1 MRAAFNNSQRTLH
14 LFVLVILFVLLATG
28 LSEAQAY
35 FVIDHHGPV
44 PTVPE
49 RPLQE
54 FHCHTGYSLP
64 ECQHQV
70 AILRRVLQR
79 INGDAMGPW
88 TWVLVRSEDWKP
100 LLRRIGTRLDTPAFS
115 SLQQRETFLEGALFG
130 PEPLRAAE
138 LAREFQVPINQL
150 LELAVAHEMG
160 HAICHGGDEGVAN
173 RVGQQLRQGRT
184 PACNAFQP

>member
-1 MRAAFNNSQRTLH
+1 MRAAFNNSHRTLH
-14 LFVLVILFVLLATG
+14 LVLLIILPVLMASG
-28 LSEAQAY
+28 LSEAQV
-35 FVIDHHGPV
+35 FLVTDHHPPSSTLPEKPV
-44 PTVPE
+44 
-49 RPLQE
+49 QE
-54 FHCHTGYSLP
+54 FHCHTGYHLS

-79 INGDAMGPW
+79 INGDTLGPW

-138 LAREFQVPINQL
+138 LAREFQVPIDQL

-173 RVGQQLRQGRT
+173 RVGQQLRNGRM
-184 PACNAFQP
+184 PACDAARP

>member
-1 MRAAFNNSQRTLH
+1 MRAAFNNSHRTLH
-14 LFVLVILFVLLATG
+14 LVLLIILLVLMASG
-28 LSEAQAY
+28 LSEAQV
-35 FVIDHHGPV
+35 FLVTHHAPAS
-44 PTVPE
+44 TLQE
-49 RPLQE
+49 KPLQE

-79 INGDAMGPW
+79 INGDALGPW

-138 LAREFQVPINQL
+138 LAQEFQVPINQL

-173 RVGQQLRQGRT
+173 RVGQQLRDGRM
-184 PACNAFQP
+184 PACNASRP